1 MMLKV
6 NEQILIITDNDDSPI
21 VKNLLKKRI
30 FPLTRSS
37 ILSSL
42 ELIKHVEIKIIVL
55 DKSHKTVDT
64 IEFILNVRDVKSEI
78 LIFLPKEFTNY
89 SEWSTLK
96 KMENIRTYD
105 GDSISFEEKYVVK
118 RKF

>member
-1 MMLKV
+1 MLNV
-6 NEQILIITDNDDSPI
+6 NEKILIITDNDDSPI

-55 DKSHKTVDT
+55 DKSHKSVDT

-96 KMENIRTYD
+96 KMDNIRTYD
-105 GDSISFEEKYVVK
+105 GNSISFE
-118 RKF
+118 